1 MSVETVS
8 HTTNYPPPPPYVYL
22 PPPPQ
27 VEMCGSSI
35 FDYIHSQDHA
45 EFAEHTGLTLS
56 NGRPL
61 ASPGEENAGPVGTHN
76 PDGTPPSTAPR
87 DRYCSL

>member
-1 MSVETVS
+1 
-8 HTTNYPPPPPYVYL
+8 
-22 PPPPQ
+22 
-27 VEMCGSSI
+27 MCGSSI

-76 PDGTPPSTAPR
+76 PDGEFRAPWDTGIF
-87 DRYCSL
+87 DRTNAAELVCLQPG

>member
-1 MSVETVS
+1 
-8 HTTNYPPPPPYVYL
+8 
-22 PPPPQ
+22 
-27 VEMCGSSI
+27 MCGSSI

-76 PDGTPPSTAPR
+76 PDGELRLGGARRWGAFYLAER
-87 DRYCSL
+87 DRVQEGEWYVAWSGTLG